1 MSKYYILEGS
11 CHYAKVTGSR
21 LLLNYPE
28 AVRRAEVK
36 DLWKKNYGFKGLFT
50 KPNLYVKVSNDN
62 LFQRSDIVKNSTSP
76 TWNETFPMYVTN
88 EIDEFLI
95 TGLMQL

>member
-11 CHYAKVTGSR
+11 CHYAKVTESR
-21 LLLNYPE
+21 LLIVYLE
-28 AVRRAEVK
+28 AVCRAEVK
-36 DLWKKNYGFKGLFT
+36 NLWKKNYGFKGLFT
-50 KPNLYVKVSNDN
+50 KPDLYVKVSNDN

-76 TWNETFPMYVTN
+76 TWNETFPMYVSN

-95 TGLMQL
+95 TELMQL

>member
-11 CHYAKVTGSR
+11 CHYAKVTESR
-21 LLLNYPE
+21 LLIDYPE
-28 AVRRAEVK
+28 AVHRAEVK

-76 TWNETFPMYVTN
+76 TWNETFPMYVSN

-95 TGLMQL
+95 TELMQL

>member
-76 TWNETFPMYVTN
+76 TWNETFPIYVLN

-95 TGLMQL
+95 TELMQL